1 MALARKNRMAKRDF
15 TKRFR
20 SGKRI
25 RDKHCSIHYGP
36 LETPE
41 PKIAIVVQAKAAPH
55 AVDRNSI
62 RRHLSVF
69 MAGIIS
75 SFTRPA
81 FVVIIVHS
89 PTTEANLEDCRKE
102 LSGMLLKSGIIVS

>member
-25 RDKHCSIHYGP
+25 RNKHCSIHYGP

-41 PKIAIVVQAKAAPH
+41 PKIAIVVQAKAAPR

-62 RRHLSVF
+62 RRQLSIF
-69 MAGIIS
+69 LSGMIS
-75 SFTRPA
+75 SFTRPV
-81 FVVIIVHS
+81 FVVVIVHS
-89 PTTEANLEDCRKE
+89 PTSVMHLEECRDE
-102 LSGMLLKSGIIVS
+102 LSSMLQKSGIIVS